1 MATFI
6 ALIDFTD
13 QGITKIRDTTQ
24 RSATFAEEARALGAE
39 VKETYWPM
47 GAHDGVL
54 IFEAPDDETASALLL
69 QLGSRGIVRTQ
80 VLRAFDRSER
90 DGILARL

>member
-13 QGITKIRDTTQ
+13 QGIAKIRDTTK
-24 RSATFAEEARALGAE
+24 RSAAFAEEARSLGVE
-39 VKETYWPM
+39 VKEAYWTM

-69 QLGSRGIVRTQ
+69 RLGSRGIVRTH
-80 VLRAFDRSER
+80 VLRAFDRSEM